1 MMRPLVLFYILVFYV
16 LLQFSWWAYLLI
28 DLNDEVYDYKIEL
41 LEAKHSNLQELA
53 NAKKMYD
60 KKLHQRWSMVLG
72 EGGVFLSLLLFG
84 IYRTNLAFK
93 REVELSRQ
101 QKNFLLSVTHEFKSP
116 LAAVKLNL
124 QTLQK
129 HHLDES
135 KQKEVL
141 SKAVIETDR
150 INTLVENV
158 LLATRIDGHSDQLML
173 EDLHFSDFVH
183 KTVSDHIERME
194 RNHNIV
200 HQITPGI
207 HIKGDSLSLSSLLIN
222 LLENAEKYSS
232 PEGLIEVGLTRNS
245 QSAILIVRDQGIGI
259 PDKEKNKIF
268 EKFYRVGNE
277 ETRRTKGTGL
287 GLYIAKHIVNMHK
300 GKIEVRNNHPTGA
313 VFEIRF
319 PVV

>member
-28 DLNDEVYDYKIEL
+28 HLNDEVYAYKIEL
-41 LEAKHSNLQELA
+41 LEAKHSNPEELSA
-53 NAKKMYD
+53 AKKIYD

-129 HHLDES
+129 HHLDEPR
-135 KQKEVL
+135 QKEVL
-141 SKAVIETDR
+141 SKAIIETDR

-173 EDLHFSDFVH
+173 EDLHFSDFLH
-183 KTVSDHIERME
+183 KTVSDHIDRME

-207 HIKGDSLSLSSLLIN
+207 HIKGDSLALSSLLIN
-222 LLENAEKYSS
+222 LLENAEKYSTADA
-232 PEGLIEVGLTRNS
+232 LIEVGLTRNN

-259 PDKEKNKIF
+259 PDNEKTKIF
-268 EKFYRVGNE
+268 DKFYRVGNE

-287 GLYIAKHIVNMHK
+287 GLYIVKHIVNMHK
-300 GKIEVRNNHPTGA
+300 GKIEVRNNHPAGT

-319 PVV
+319 PVA

>member
-16 LLQFSWWAYLLI
+16 LLQFSWWSYLII
-28 DLNDEVYDYKIEL
+28 DLNKEVYQYKFEM
-41 LEAKHSNLQELA
+41 LEVKHSDPAVLSEQ
-53 NAKKMYD
+53 KKLYE
-60 KKLHQRWSMVLG
+60 KKLHQRWQMVLG

-84 IYRTNLAFK
+84 IYRTNLAFN

-141 SKAVIETDR
+141 SKAIIETDR

-158 LLATRIDGHSDQLML
+158 LLATRMEGSGDQLVL

-183 KTVSDHIERME
+183 KTVSDHIDRMQ
-194 RNHNIV
+194 RNNEII

-207 HIKGDSLSLSSLLIN
+207 YIRGDKLALSSLLIN
-222 LLENAEKYSS
+222 ILENAEKYAAPDS
-232 PEGLIEVGLTRNS
+232 LIEVRLSRNN
-245 QSAILIVRDQGIGI
+245 QDAILTIRDQGIGI
-259 PDKEKNKIF
+259 PDQEKSKIF
-268 EKFYRVGNE
+268 NKFYRVGNE

-287 GLYIAKHIVNMHK
+287 GLYIVKHIVNMHR
-300 GKIEVRNNHPTGA
+300 GKIEVRNNHPAGT
-313 VFEIRF
+313 VFEIRI

>member
-1 MMRPLVLFYILVFYV
+1 MRPLVLFYILVFYV

-28 DLNDEVYDYKIEL
+28 DLNDEVHDYKIEL
-41 LEAKHSNLQELA
+41 LEVQHSDAQKFA
-53 NAKKMYD
+53 IAKKLYD

-72 EGGVFLSLLLFG
+72 EGGVFLSLLLYG

-129 HHLDES
+129 HHLDEAR
-135 KQKEVL
+135 QKEVL
-141 SKAVIETDR
+141 SKAIVETDR
-150 INTLVENV
+150 INNLVENV

-207 HIKGDSLSLSSLLIN
+207 HIKGDSLALSSLLIN

-232 PEGLIEVGLTRNS
+232 VEGLIEVGLTRNN
-245 QSAILIVRDQGIGI
+245 QCAILTVRDQGIGI

-268 EKFYRVGNE
+268 EKFYRVGSE
-277 ETRRTKGTGL
+277 ETRRAKGTGL
-287 GLYIAKHIVNMHK
+287 GLFIAKHIVSMHK
-300 GKIEVRNNHPTGA
+300 GKIEVRNNHPSGT

>member
-16 LLQFSWWAYLLI
+16 LMQFSWWAYLLI
-28 DLNDEVYDYKIEL
+28 DLNDEVYQHKIEL
-41 LEAKHSNLQELA
+41 LEAKHSNPSVLA
-53 NAKKMYD
+53 HEKVIYE

-84 IYRTNLAFK
+84 IYRTNLAFN

-129 HHLDES
+129 HKLDEAR
-135 KQKEVL
+135 QKEVL
-141 SKAVIETDR
+141 SKAIIETDR
-150 INTLVENV
+150 IDTLVENV
-158 LLATRIDGHSDQLML
+158 LLATRIDGHSEQLML
-173 EDLHFSDFVH
+173 EDLHLSDFVH

-194 RNHNIV
+194 RTHEIV

-207 HIKGDSLSLSSLLIN
+207 HIKGDKLALSSLLIN
-222 LLENAEKYSS
+222 LVENAEKYSAADA
-232 PEGLIEVGLTRNS
+232 EIEVGLTRNNDD
-245 QSAILIVRDQGIGI
+245 AILTIRDNGIGI
-259 PDKEKNKIF
+259 SDKEKIKIF
-268 EKFYRVGNE
+268 DKFYRVGNE

-287 GLYIAKHIVNMHK
+287 GLYIAKHIVNMHH
-300 GKIEVRNNHPTGA
+300 GKIEVRNNHPSGT

>member
-1 MMRPLVLFYILVFYV
+1 MRPLVLFYILVFYV

-28 DLNDEVYDYKIEL
+28 DLNDEVYTYKIEL
-41 LEAKHSNLQELA
+41 LEAKHSNPVELS
-53 NAKKMYD
+53 NAKKLYD

-129 HHLDES
+129 HHLEET

-141 SKAVIETDR
+141 SKAIIETDR

-158 LLATRIDGHSDQLML
+158 LLATRIDSHNEKLIL
-173 EDLHFSDFVH
+173 EDIHFSDFIH

-194 RNHNIV
+194 RNHNII

-207 HIKGDSLSLSSLLIN
+207 HIKGDSLSLSSMLIN
-222 LLENAEKYSS
+222 ILENAEKYSGA
-232 PEGLIEVGLTRNS
+232 EGLIEVMLTRNN
-245 QSAILIVRDQGIGI
+245 QYAILIVRDHGIGI
-259 PDKEKNKIF
+259 PDEEKNKIF
-268 EKFYRVGNE
+268 DKFYRVGNE

-300 GKIEVRNNHPTGA
+300 GKIEVRDNHPSGT